1 VKPVAQAQVRRRKSR
16 GLWGGRGGGEK
27 LERVK
32 VVRVLA
38 AGCSKGVRRSCV
50 GEVGERERK
59 TKRRSAGS
67 GTGRLR
73 RRRLPMRR
81 PLYGWVEACCAV
93 KFCRRVELK

>member
-1 VKPVAQAQVRRRKSR
+1 VTPVAPAKVRRRMR
-16 GLWGGRGGGEK
+16 GGLWGGWGGGEK

-38 AGCSKGVRRSCV
+38 AGCRKGVRRSCV